1 MLATAA
7 NDNQPPPAVLVSRHA
22 RAIRGA
28 VREYRAM
35 DRRSRGRGE
44 AADRAD
50 QDCPGLMGVVQARC
64 TAAALELGQPAAVK
78 LVRDIVAP
86 VLHPDLTASEIVG
99 VLVFGEML

>member
-1 MLATAA
+1 
-7 NDNQPPPAVLVSRHA
+7 
-22 RAIRGA
+22 
-28 VREYRAM
+28 
-35 DRRSRGRGE
+35 
-44 AADRAD
+44 
-50 QDCPGLMGVVQARC
+50 MGVVQARC